1 MEAEEMVVLAAVSSV
16 DTRYQF
22 HLGPRNKTM
31 FIAPQDY
38 RSIVGI
44 KVQAKNDSVV
54 EDWD

>member
-1 MEAEEMVVLAAVSSV
+1 MEVGEMVVLAAVSSV

-31 FIAPQDY
+31 FIAPQDN